1 MSNSIDFNNHASLDF
16 DELSQVNRLEWLSS
30 IQNDALGAF
39 KSMPLPT
46 RKVEH
51 WKYNDMS
58 FLKAQTFKLNT
69 NTYEDL
75 AVSSSQIALP
85 NSIEITFINGVLIS
99 DLTTRSLQPGIAI
112 TSFDSVS
119 TEQQQFIIEQTEI
132 DSKNALDNLN
142 LALCNNGIL
151 IEITKNI
158 RIESPV
164 FIRHITLDN
173 GAAEVTTNRVLVK
186 QQPGSEFTLVELFDS
201 QIEEDST
208 LTLQQ
213 SLFSIDA
220 NATCNHYR
228 LNLESERAIQSSK
241 VESRLAQSATLN
253 CFFLGLGSRLN
264 RTDINVKHQ
273 GNGSHAELTGIY
285 LPANEQAIDY
295 HSNIE
300 HQVAHC
306 TSNEIFRGIIAD
318 EASATFN
325 GKIHIFEDAQKSDA
339 FLNNKNLLLT
349 NRAEINTKPELE
361 IYADDVKCAHGATVA
376 QLDEKSVYYLQT
388 RGIDRQKAK
397 KMLSIAFI
405 QELLNKVK
413 LEELNDFLTSL
424 LDEYMSHLD

>member
-1 MSNSIDFNNHASLDF
+1 MSNSIDFNNHTSLDF
-16 DELSQVNRLEWLSS
+16 DKLSQANRLEWLSS

-39 KSMPLPT
+39 KSMPIPT
-46 RKVEH
+46 RKIEH

-58 FLKAQTFKLNT
+58 FLKAQSFELNT
-69 NTYEDL
+69 NTFEDL

-85 NSIEITFINGVLIS
+85 NAVEITFINGVLIS
-99 DLTTRSLQPGIAI
+99 NLSTLSLQAGITI
-112 TSFDSVS
+112 TSFDSLS
-119 TEQQQFIIEQTEI
+119 NEQQQFIIEQTEI
-132 DSKNALDNLN
+132 DANNILDNLN
-142 LALCNNGIL
+142 TALCNNGVL
-151 IEITKNI
+151 IEVSKNS

-164 FIRHITLDN
+164 FVRHITLDN
-173 GAAEVTTNRVLVK
+173 GVAEITTNRVVVK
-186 QQPGSEFTLVELFDS
+186 QEVGSEFTLVELFDS

-208 LTLQQ
+208 LALQQ
-213 SLFSIDA
+213 SLLSIGA
-220 NATCNHYR
+220 NAICNHYR
-228 LNLESERAIQSSK
+228 LNLESEKAIQASK

-253 CFFLGLGSRLN
+253 SFFLGLGSQLN

-273 GNGSHAELTGIY
+273 GKGSHAALTGIY

-306 TSNEIFRGIIAD
+306 TSNEVFRGIIAD

-413 LEELNDFLTSL
+413 LEELNNYLTSL
-424 LDEYMSHLD
+424 LDGYMSHLD